1 MLHELQRKD
10 GVEALAGQG
19 FDRGAAIVDV
29 EAGGRCMGARNL
41 DGLRLRVDGGDGGAQ
56 PRHRLRHE
64 PAAASGVQQAEARQW
79 ARRQR
84 VAAEAVGDP
93 VPHPADPDRVHGV
106 ERPELALRVPPL
118 IRHRGETPGFLDIHG
133 CAGFC
138 HRNLFQPGGR
148 NMLRPPAGG
157 KPLQAVEGCFMAR
170 LVLKFGGTSVADREH
185 IRNAA
190 GRVAREAAAGHEV
203 AVVVSAM
210 SGVTNDLVGQVAA
223 VAPVHD
229 TAEYDAVV
237 ATGEQITSGLMALT
251 LQEMGV
257 PARSF
262 QGWQLP
268 IRTDG
273 THGRARIRQVEGES
287 LRAAAAAG
295 QVAVVAGFQ
304 GLSPD
309 GRVTTLGRGGSDT
322 TAVALAAALEA
333 DRCDIYTDVDGVYT
347 CDPRVVPRAR
357 KIERIAFEEML
368 EMASQGAKVLQTRS
382 VAMAMRRGVRLR
394 VLSSFEETPGTLIV
408 GEDEIVEEQ
417 VVTGVAVSREDAKV
431 TLTGVEDRPGV
442 AAAIFGPLADA
453 EINVDMIVQNVADG
467 GRHTDITFTVPK
479 PDLERATALLREAS
493 LAFESLVPDPNVA
506 KVSVVGIG
514 MRSHAGVAQRMFA
527 TLAARGINIEVISTS
542 EIKIS
547 VLIEEEYAELAAR
560 ALHTAYGLDRD
571 D

>member
-1 MLHELQRKD
+1 
-10 GVEALAGQG
+10 
-19 FDRGAAIVDV
+19 
-29 EAGGRCMGARNL
+29 
-41 DGLRLRVDGGDGGAQ
+41 
-56 PRHRLRHE
+56 
-64 PAAASGVQQAEARQW
+64 
-79 ARRQR
+79 
-84 VAAEAVGDP
+84 
-93 VPHPADPDRVHGV
+93 
-106 ERPELALRVPPL
+106 
-118 IRHRGETPGFLDIHG
+118 
-133 CAGFC
+133 
-138 HRNLFQPGGR
+138 
-148 NMLRPPAGG
+148 
-157 KPLQAVEGCFMAR
+157 MAR
-170 LVLKFGGTSVADREH
+170 LVLKFGGTSVADPER

-190 GRVAREAAAGHEV
+190 GRIAREAAAGHEV

-223 VAPVHD
+223 VSPLYDA
-229 TAEYDAVV
+229 AEHDAVV
-237 ATGEQITSGLMALT
+237 ASGEQVTSGLMALT

-268 IRTDG
+268 IGTDG
-273 THGRARIRQVEGES
+273 THGRARIRHVESGR
-287 LRAAAAAG
+287 LDTAAAAG
-295 QVAVVAGFQ
+295 KVAVVAGFQ

-322 TAVALAAALEA
+322 TAVALAAAWEA
-333 DRCDIYTDVDGVYT
+333 ERCDIYTDVDGVYT
-347 CDPRVVPRAR
+347 CDPRIVPRAR
-357 KIERIAFEEML
+357 KIDRIAFEEML
-368 EMASQGAKVLQTRS
+368 EMSSQGAKVLQTRS
-382 VAMAMRRGVRLR
+382 VAMAMRRGVRLQ
-394 VLSSFEETPGTLIV
+394 VLSSFLDAPGTLIV

-417 VVTGVAVSREDAKV
+417 VVTGVAVSREDAKL

-467 GRHTDITFTVPK
+467 GAHTDITFTVPK
-479 PDLERATALLREAS
+479 ADLSRAAALLGEAP
-493 LAFESLVPDPNVA
+493 LAFDKLVPDSNVA

-547 VLIEEEYAELAAR
+547 VLIDEEYAELAAR